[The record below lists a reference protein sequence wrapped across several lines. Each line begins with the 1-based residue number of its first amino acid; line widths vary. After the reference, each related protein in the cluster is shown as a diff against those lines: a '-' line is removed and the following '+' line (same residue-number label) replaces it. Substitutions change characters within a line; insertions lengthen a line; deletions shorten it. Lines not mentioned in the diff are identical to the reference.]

1 MLEKLIKEIKEKY
14 NLEIE
19 TKIKFMNVYTIS
31 FKLEGKEISFVYMYD
46 NLSSFEENLKEL
58 EHKVNDEIIYYYK
71 RKEK

>member
-1 MLEKLIKEIKEKY
+1 MVEKLIKEIKEKY

-19 TKIKFMNVYTIS
+19 TKIKFINVYTIS

-58 EHKVNDEIIYYYK
+58 EHKVNDEIIYFYK